1 MKKFRS
7 AEEWE
12 VIRRMVEGGLTIKE
26 AAERSGCAYSTIQNR
41 AMKGCWAGVGMRGIG
56 RPRGVVGEE
65 EVRVRRE
72 AKAREEREYE
82 EAQAEME
89 REARVMV
96 IDVKRSERLTERIL
110 GTHSSRLK
118 VTLSELINE
127 TAEELR
133 SGELKAKDKAVAIE
147 ALSKTAQRLYGWREE
162 RERFEEARGAVNV
175 ALITTS
181 PAELKALGQRD
192 GGSEGGEWEEG

>member
-1 MKKFRS
+1 M
-7 AEEWE
+7 
-12 VIRRMVEGGLTIKE
+12 
-26 AAERSGCAYSTIQNR
+26 
-41 AMKGCWAGVGMRGIG
+41 
-56 RPRGVVGEE
+56 VGEE

-133 SGELKAKDKAVAIE
+133 SVEVKAKDKAVAIE
-147 ALSKTAQRLYGWREE
+147 ALSKTAQRLYGWSEE
-162 RERFEEARGAVNV
+162 RARVEEARGAVNV
-175 ALITTS
+175 ALISTS
-181 PAELKALGQRD
+181 PEQLKAMGLRN
-192 GGSEGGEWEEG
+192 GGESEGEEG

>member
-1 MKKFRS
+1 M
-7 AEEWE
+7 
-12 VIRRMVEGGLTIKE
+12 
-26 AAERSGCAYSTIQNR
+26 
-41 AMKGCWAGVGMRGIG
+41 GV
-56 RPRGVVGEE
+56 EE
-65 EVRVRRE
+65 EEARRKERERE
-72 AKAREEREYE
+72 AEEYE
-82 EAQAEME
+82 EAQAELE
-89 REARVMV
+89 REGRVMV
-96 IDVKRSERLTERIL
+96 MEVKRSERLTERIL

-133 SGELKAKDKAVAIE
+133 SVEVKAKDKAVAIE